1 MATSAVKFV
10 SCSLSK
16 YNGLAEH
23 SASTLYFITD
33 SRRIYKGDVPFTGGL
48 YETCTAYP
56 VTGEVNTI
64 YVNTKDG
71 SAKYWNGTA
80 FVTIV
85 KPAPASITGKGSA
98 DEQATTKAVVDYVA
112 SEISKLDAGKLND
125 RLTAVEAKA
134 KANEAAIGVINGTG
148 AGSISKALSDAKAY
162 TDTAKTALQGEIDK
176 KATKATTLAGYGIA
190 DAYTKEQADAAI
202 QTAVAGAH
210 HLKRQI
216 VTALPDVTE
225 ANEDTIYMVGTGE
238 GSETSNYKE
247 YMLVNGKFELVGDS
261 KVDLTDYAT
270 KAYADGK
277 ANDAL
282 TAAKADSL
290 AKIQALDKA
299 DTAVADNY
307 VSAVSQTDGVITVT
321 RAKLPVTSIAE
332 GTANGTIAVNGKD
345 VKVHGLGSAAYA
357 ETTAFDEA
365 GAAAKAQAAAASD
378 AKSKADAAQAAAIS
392 AASADATKKAD
403 AALASAKADATTK
416 ASAAQAAAEKTAAAD
431 ATAKANAAQAAAE
444 KTAAADA
451 TSKANAAQSAAIEAA
466 ATDATTKANTAKS
479 EAIAAAATDATTK
492 ADAAKQ
498 AAITAAAS
506 DAKSK
511 ADTAEANAKKYAD
524 DLISWED
531 LGE

>member
-48 YETCTAYP
+48 YETCTTYP

-85 KPAPASITGKGSA
+85 KPAPASITGNGSA

-112 SEISKLDAGKLND
+112 TEISKLDAGKLND

-134 KANEAAIGVINGTG
+134 KANETAIGVINGTG
-148 AGSISKALSDAKAY
+148 AGSITKALEDAKAY
-162 TDTAKTALQGEIDK
+162 TDTAKTTLQGEIDK

-216 VTALPDVTE
+216 VTVLPDVSE

-238 GSETSNYKE
+238 GSEASNYKE

-277 ANDAL
+277 AADAL

-321 RAKLPVTSIAE
+321 RAKLPVTSVAE
-332 GTANGTIAVNGKD
+332 GTANGTISVNGKD
-345 VKVHGLGSAAYA
+345 VKVHGLGTAAYA
-357 ETTAFDEA
+357 GTDAFEVA
-365 GAAAKAQAAAASD
+365 GAAAKAQAAAAED
-378 AKSKADAAQAAAIS
+378 AQAKADAAQAAAIT
-392 AASADATKKAD
+392 AASTDATKKAD
-403 AALASAKADATTK
+403 AALASAKADASTK
-416 ASAAQAAAEKTAAAD
+416 AAAAQAAAEKTAAAD
-431 ATAKANAAQAAAE
+431 ATTKADAAKSAAIEAAA
-444 KTAAADA
+444 TDA

-466 ATDATTKANTAKS
+466 ATDATTKANAAKS
-479 EAIAAAATDATTK
+479 EAITAAATDASTK

>member
-1 MATSAVKFV
+1 MATGAVKFV

-23 SASTLYFITD
+23 SAHTLYFITD

-85 KPAPASITGKGSA
+85 KPAPASITGNGSA

-112 SEISKLDAGKLND
+112 TEISKLDAGKLNE

-134 KANEAAIGVINGTG
+134 AANETAIGVINGTG
-148 AGSISKALSDAKAY
+148 AGSISKALADAKAY
-162 TDTAKTALQGEIDK
+162 TDTTKTTLEGEIAK
-176 KATKATTLAGYGIA
+176 KATKATTLAGYGIG
-190 DAYTKEQADAAI
+190 DAYTKTEADKAI

-216 VTALPDVTE
+216 VTALPDISE
-225 ANEDTIYMVGTGE
+225 ANEDTIYMVGTGA

-321 RAKLPVTSIAE
+321 RVELPVKSVAE

-345 VKVHGLGSAAYA
+345 VKVHGLGTAAYA
-357 ETTAFDEA
+357 GTDAFEVA
-365 GAAAKAQAAAASD
+365 GAAAKAQAAAAAD
-378 AKSKADAAQAAAIS
+378 AKTKADAAQAAAIA
-392 AASADATKKAD
+392 AASTDATKKAD

-416 ASAAQAAAEKTAAAD
+416 A
-431 ATAKANAAQAAAE
+431 NAAQAAAE

-451 TSKANAAQSAAIEAA
+451 T
-466 ATDATTKANTAKS
+466 TKANTAKS
-479 EAIAAAATDATTK
+479 EAITAAATDATTK

>member
-1 MATSAVKFV
+1 MATGAVKFV

-23 SASTLYFITD
+23 STNTLYFITD

-112 SEISKLDAGKLND
+112 TEIGKLDAGKLNE
-125 RLTAVEAKA
+125 RLAAVEAKA
-134 KANEAAIGVINGTG
+134 KANEAAIGVINGAG
-148 AGSISKALSDAKAY
+148 VGSISKALSDAKAY

-190 DAYTKEQADAAI
+190 DAYTKTQTDTAI

-216 VTALPDVTE
+216 VTALPDVSE

-238 GSETSNYKE
+238 GSEASNYKE

-290 AKIQALDKA
+290 KKIQALDKA

-321 RAKLPVTSIAE
+321 RVELPVKSVAE

-345 VKVHGLGSAAYA
+345 VKVQGLGSAAYA
-357 ETTAFDEA
+357 NTSAFEVA
-365 GAAAKAQAAAASD
+365 GEAAKAQAAAAED
-378 AKSKADAAQAAAIS
+378 AKAKADAAQAAAI
-392 AASADATKKAD
+392 AAAATDATKKAD
-403 AALASAKADATTK
+403 A
-416 ASAAQAAAEKTAAAD
+416 
-431 ATAKANAAQAAAE
+431 
-444 KTAAADA
+444 
-451 TSKANAAQSAAIEAA
+451 
-466 ATDATTKANTAKS
+466 AKS
-479 EAIAAAATDATTK
+479 EAIAAAATDATSK

-511 ADTAEANAKKYAD
+511 ADAAEANAKKYAD

>member
-1 MATSAVKFV
+1 MATGAVKFV

-23 SASTLYFITD
+23 SVNTLYFITD

-112 SEISKLDAGKLND
+112 TEISKLDAGKLND

-134 KANEAAIGVINGTG
+134 TANETAIGVINGTG
-148 AGSISKALSDAKAY
+148 AGSISKALEDAKAY
-162 TDTAKTALQGEIDK
+162 TDTAKTTLQGEIDK

-190 DAYTKEQADAAI
+190 DAYTKDETNTAI

-216 VTALPDVTE
+216 VTALPDVSE
-225 ANEDTIYMVGTGE
+225 ANEDTIYMVGTGA
-238 GSETSNYKE
+238 GSETSSYKE

-290 AKIQALDKA
+290 EKIQALDKA

-321 RAKLPVTSIAE
+321 RVELPVKSVAE

-357 ETTAFDEA
+357 ETGAFEVA
-365 GAAAKAQAAAASD
+365 GAAAKAQA
-378 AKSKADAAQAAAIS
+378 
-392 AASADATKKAD
+392 
-403 AALASAKADATTK
+403 
-416 ASAAQAAAEKTAAAD
+416 
-431 ATAKANAAQAAAE
+431 
-444 KTAAADA
+444 
-451 TSKANAAQSAAIEAA
+451 AA

-506 DAKSK
+506 DAKTK
-511 ADTAEANAKKYAD
+511 ADAAEANAKKYAD

>member
-1 MATSAVKFV
+1 MATGAVKFV

-16 YNGLAEH
+16 YTGLAEH
-23 SASTLYFITD
+23 SANTLYFITD

-85 KPAPASITGKGSA
+85 KPAPASITGAGSA

-112 SEISKLDAGKLND
+112 TEISKLDAGKLND
-125 RLTAVEAKA
+125 RLTAVETKA
-134 KANEAAIGVINGTG
+134 AANETAIGVINGTG
-148 AGSISKALSDAKAY
+148 AGSISKALADAKAY

-190 DAYTKEQADAAI
+190 DAYTKDETNTAI

-216 VTALPDVTE
+216 VTALPDVSE
-225 ANEDTIYMVGTGE
+225 ANEDTIYMVGTGA
-238 GSETSNYKE
+238 GSETSSYKE

-282 TAAKADSL
+282 TTAKADSL

-321 RAKLPVTSIAE
+321 RVELPVKSVAE

-345 VKVHGLGSAAYA
+345 VKVHGLGTAAYA
-357 ETTAFDEA
+357 ETGAFEVA
-365 GAAAKAQAAAASD
+365 GAAAKAQAAAAAD
-378 AKSKADAAQAAAIS
+378 AQTKADAAQAAAIA
-392 AASADATKKAD
+392 AASTDATKKAD

-416 ASAAQAAAEKTAAAD
+416 A
-431 ATAKANAAQAAAE
+431 NAAQAAAE
-444 KTAAADA
+444 KTA
-451 TSKANAAQSAAIEAA
+451 SA
-466 ATDATTKANTAKS
+466 DATTKANAAKS
-479 EAIAAAATDATTK
+479 EAITAAAADATTK

>member
-1 MATSAVKFV
+1 MATGAVKFV

-16 YNGLAEH
+16 YTGLAEH
-23 SASTLYFITD
+23 SANTLYFITD

-85 KPAPASITGKGSA
+85 KPAPASITGAGSA

-112 SEISKLDAGKLND
+112 TEISKLDAGKLND
-125 RLTAVEAKA
+125 RLTAVETKA
-134 KANEAAIGVINGTG
+134 AANETAIGVINGTG
-148 AGSISKALSDAKAY
+148 AGSISKALADAKDY
-162 TDTAKTALQGEIDK
+162 TDTAKATLQDEIDK

-190 DAYTKEQADAAI
+190 DAYTKDETDTAI

-216 VTALPDVTE
+216 VTALPDVSE
-225 ANEDTIYMVGTGE
+225 ANEDTIYMVGTGA
-238 GSETSNYKE
+238 GSETSSYKE

-321 RAKLPVTSIAE
+321 RVELPVKSVAE

-345 VKVHGLGSAAYA
+345 VKVHGLGTAAYA
-357 ETTAFDEA
+357 ETGAFEVA
-365 GAAAKAQAAAASD
+365 GAAAKAQAAAEKTAS
-378 AKSKADAAQAAAIS
+378 
-392 AASADATKKAD
+392 
-403 AALASAKADATTK
+403 ADATTK
-416 ASAAQAAAEKTAAAD
+416 A
-431 ATAKANAAQAAAE
+431 NA
-444 KTAAADA
+444 
-451 TSKANAAQSAAIEAA
+451 
-466 ATDATTKANTAKS
+466 AKS
-479 EAIAAAATDATTK
+479 EAITAAAADATTK

-506 DAKSK
+506 DAKFK

>member
-1 MATSAVKFV
+1 MATGAVKFV

-16 YNGLAEH
+16 YNGLEEH
-23 SASTLYFITD
+23 SANTLYFITD
-33 SRRIYKGDVPFTGGL
+33 SRRIYKGNVPFTGGL

-85 KPAPASITGKGSA
+85 KPAPASITGTGSA

-112 SEISKLDAGKLND
+112 TEISKLDAGKLND

-134 KANEAAIGVINGTG
+134 AANETAIGVINGTG
-148 AGSISKALSDAKAY
+148 AGSISKALADAKAY
-162 TDTAKTALQGEIDK
+162 TDTTKTTLEGEIAK

-190 DAYTKEQADAAI
+190 DAYTKDETNTAI

-216 VTALPDVTE
+216 VTALPDVSE
-225 ANEDTIYMVGTGE
+225 ANEDTIYMVGTGA
-238 GSETSNYKE
+238 GSETSSYKE

-282 TAAKADSL
+282 AAAKADSL

-321 RAKLPVTSIAE
+321 RVELPVKSVAE

-345 VKVHGLGSAAYA
+345 VKVHGLGTAAYA
-357 ETTAFDEA
+357 ETGAFEVA
-365 GAAAKAQAAAASD
+365 GAAAKAQAAAAAD
-378 AKSKADAAQAAAIS
+378 AQAKADAAQAAAIA
-392 AASADATKKAD
+392 AASTDATKKAD

-416 ASAAQAAAEKTAAAD
+416 A
-431 ATAKANAAQAAAE
+431 NAAQA
-444 KTAAADA
+444 
-451 TSKANAAQSAAIEAA
+451 AAIEAA
-466 ATDATTKANTAKS
+466 ATDATTKANAAKS
-479 EAIAAAATDATTK
+479 EAITAAATDATTK

>member
-1 MATSAVKFV
+1 MATGAVKFV

-112 SEISKLDAGKLND
+112 TEIGKLDAGKLNE

-148 AGSISKALSDAKAY
+148 VGSISKALSDAKTY

-190 DAYTKEQADAAI
+190 DAYTKTQTDTAI

-216 VTALPDVTE
+216 VTALPDVSE

-238 GSETSNYKE
+238 GSEASNYKE

-290 AKIQALDKA
+290 KKIQALDKA

-321 RAKLPVTSIAE
+321 RVELPVKSVAE

-357 ETTAFDEA
+357 NTSAFEVA
-365 GAAAKAQAAAASD
+365 GEAAKVQAAAAED
-378 AKSKADAAQAAAIS
+378 AKAKADAAQAAAI
-392 AASADATKKAD
+392 AAAATDATKKAD

-416 ASAAQAAAEKTAAAD
+416 ANAAQAAAEKTASAD

-444 KTAAADA
+444 KTASADA
-451 TSKANAAQSAAIEAA
+451 TSKANAA
-466 ATDATTKANTAKS
+466 
-479 EAIAAAATDATTK
+479 
-492 ADAAKQ
+492 KQ
-498 AAITAAAS
+498 AAITTAAA
-506 DAKSK
+506 DAKTK
-511 ADTAEANAKKYAD
+511 ADAAEANAKKYAD